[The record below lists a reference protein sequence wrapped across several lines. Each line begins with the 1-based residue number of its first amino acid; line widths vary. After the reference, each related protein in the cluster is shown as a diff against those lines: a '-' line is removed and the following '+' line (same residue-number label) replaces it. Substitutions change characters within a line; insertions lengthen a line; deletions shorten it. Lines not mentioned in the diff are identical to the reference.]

1 MRFAHLSSQL
11 SFVNMNLYVDCHEV
25 LPLHTCILLLLKTM
39 LIIMASHKKSYKK
52 SRSQEVHKI
61 IKLGLTL
68 KAGTRDDG
76 VGHS

>member
-11 SFVNMNLYVDCHEV
+11 SFVNMNLYGDCHEV
-25 LPLHTCILLLLKTM
+25 LPLHTCILLLLYNN
-39 LIIMASHKKSYKK
+39 AHNHGQSQKSYKK
-52 SRSQEVHKI
+52 SRSQKVHKI
-61 IKLGLTL
+61 IKLGLIL

>member
-1 MRFAHLSSQL
+1 
-11 SFVNMNLYVDCHEV
+11 
-25 LPLHTCILLLLKTM
+25 
-39 LIIMASHKKSYKK
+39 MASHKKSYKK